1 MIDLKVKLK
10 VINLLKR
17 TGEYEKWLEEG
28 RTEEDMKER
37 WNEKEHRRASP

>member
-28 RTEEDMKER
+28 RTEEDMKEFYVIMG
-37 WNEKEHRRASP
+37 WHREA